1 MIDIVCKKFIKNF
14 ENGESL
20 GFNVNEIRVDND
32 LINDKDLLESYF
44 LDCQCALFMVDIT
57 SEESFKLI
65 KELIETIE
73 KILPNSENN
82 NDNQIKVENYLKM
95 ILILNKTD
103 LDSERKVSQ
112 EDISSFLTEYPTIDS
127 LEISLKTLKGVPELS
142 NKLQNSYQ
150 KKVDRKLPTDYIYE
164 EEESIKNPQN
174 CSKLNALGTINCILI
189 GESEVGKSC
198 FLMRYYRDQFSDN
211 FLTTVGIDKET
222 KTIKIKD
229 EIYRLTL
236 WDTAGQERFRSLPI
250 KYYQNADGVF
260 ILFDINC
267 KQSFLNVDLW
277 VEDLKKNIKKFSNKN
292 IFLIGNKIDLKRE
305 VTKEEAIKKAKEIGI
320 DYFEVSC
327 KINMNVTEVMAKII
341 YNIYPTIGKA
351 AGSKLDNK
359 KNKNKKGGCC
369 GSGNSKK

>member
-20 GFNVNEIRVDND
+20 GFNVNEIRVDNV
-32 LINDKDLLESYF
+32 LINDKDLLECYF

-65 KELIETIE
+65 KELIEAIE

-82 NDNQIKVENYLKM
+82 NDNQIKVENYLKK

-127 LEISLKTLKGVPELS
+127 LEISLKALKGVPELS
-142 NKLQNSYQ
+142 NKLQNSYL
-150 KKVDRKLPTDYIYE
+150 KKVDTKLPTDYIYE
-164 EEESIKNPQN
+164 EEESIKNPQKSYN
-174 CSKLNALGTINCILI
+174 LNALGTINFILI
-189 GESEVGKSC
+189 GETEVGKSC
-198 FLMRYYRDQFSDN
+198 FLMRYYRNQFSDT

-236 WDTAGQERFRSLPI
+236 WDTAGQERFRCLPI
-250 KYYQNADGVF
+250 KYYQNADGVL

-277 VEDLKKNIKKFSNKN
+277 VEDLKKNIKQFSNKN
-292 IFLIGNKIDLKRE
+292 IFLIGNKIDLERQ